1 MVPDWW
7 TVCASAVAGLLVLAA
22 FRWCRYHTHF
32 ARRGLP
38 YAPPLP
44 FVGNMLDTL
53 IGRWS
58 LTDHV
63 IVLYNKFQKH
73 RYAGVYFF
81 GNPLVMVRDPE
92 IVRTITIKDF
102 DHFTDHLDMA
112 NVDKED
118 ILLQKMLI
126 NLKGKEWHDMRTTLS
141 PAFTTTKIKNMFV
154 LMTETGQQMISYL
167 SEKTA
172 EHKGSSGNDVLT
184 LEMKEFFTRVTNDVI
199 ATTAFGVR
207 VDSLSEPNN
216 TFYSMGRAMSNVKAL
231 VAFGYFVSP
240 KLMKL
245 LNIPLFDRRAE
256 QYFRS
261 VVADTIKTRDKERI
275 VRPDVIQLLM
285 QAIRGEL
292 KPEEDEQNGT
302 SGGRR
307 MRLTDEDV
315 AAQAMLFFFAGFETV
330 ATVLTFC
337 SYLLATNGGVQ
348 RRLQQ
353 EVDQLMGKS
362 GGQPGYEQVVASQ
375 YLDMVVSETLRMY
388 TPGAASDRKCVKP
401 YRLPPTDSCP
411 DGLQLEPGDGIW
423 IPAHAFHH
431 DAQYFPDPERFDPER
446 FSPENKHLVKPFT
459 YIPFGVGPRI
469 CIAQRFALL
478 ELKVML
484 VYLLSK
490 FTLRVVEKTP
500 VPLQIKPNSF
510 MLSIKG
516 GAWLGISPRS

>member
-7 TVCASAVAGLLVLAA
+7 TLFTSAVAGLLVLAA
-22 FRWCRYHTHF
+22 FRWYRYHTHF

-44 FVGNMLDTL
+44 FVGNMLDAL

-92 IVRTITIKDF
+92 ILRTITIKDF

-126 NLKGKEWHDMRTTLS
+126 ALKGKEWHDMRTTLS

-154 LMTETGQQMISYL
+154 LMTEIGQQMISFL

-245 LNIPLFDRRAE
+245 LNIPFFDRRAE

-261 VVADTIKTRDKERI
+261 VVADTIKTRDKEGI

-285 QAIRGEL
+285 QARRGEL
-292 KPEEDEQNGT
+292 KAEDDEENGT

-307 MRLTDEDV
+307 MKLTEEDV
-315 AAQAMLFFFAGFETV
+315 AAQAMFFFFAGFETV
-330 ATVLTFC
+330 ASVLTFC
-337 SYLLATNGGVQ
+337 SYLLATNEEVQ
-348 RRLQQ
+348 RRLQR
-353 EVDQLMGKS
+353 EVDQLMEKS
-362 GGQPGYEQVVASQ
+362 GGQPGYEEVVGSQ
-375 YLDMVVSETLRMY
+375 YLDMVASEALRMY
-388 TPGAASDRKCVKP
+388 TPGSASDRKCVKP

-411 DGLQLEPGDGIW
+411 DGVQLEPGDGVW
-423 IPAHAFHH
+423 IPAHALHH
-431 DAQYFPDPERFDPER
+431 DEKYFPDPERFDPER
-446 FSPENKHLVKPFT
+446 FSPENKHRIKPFT

-484 VYLLSK
+484 IYLLSK
-490 FTLRVVEKTP
+490 FTLHVVDKTP
-500 VPLQIKPNSF
+500 IPLQIKPNSL